1 MSLRREEIYHWE
13 AIEIRLKWLEP
24 GEHHRSKGYHIEVC
38 VVSLSADFL
47 FKPIQPALKRFPS
60 SSCLRDLVF
69 RILDIL
75 QPFVPQPDTGAHNEQ
90 THDQSAEI
98 LDELADQFPLAAE

>member
-47 FKPIQPALKRFPS
+47 FNFIQLALKRFPS
-60 SSCLRDLVF
+60 PSCLGDLVF
-69 RILDIL
+69 RVLDIL
-75 QPFVPQPDTGAHNEQ
+75 QALVPQPDTGTHDEQ